1 MTVLILNN
9 DVFSEHLGM
18 IQFYC
23 DSENVMDFS
32 YTFETDTR
40 EVEFSFIAFT
50 NEVTIK
56 YRLDTDSSG
65 NAIKFTLDDED
76 LDKRILY
83 KVPVGEY
90 VEIREK
96 YKEIFPSD
104 YTPVVGGN
112 LYRNFSQDKYI
123 TKNTYDNFI
132 CSRDIEGHYF
142 DDLGRIQKSYT
153 GQKKVI
159 KSLHLIV
166 PSLVKRDGSENYYY
180 SSTELNE
187 DERISWFAVSGK
199 YVYDLYDLDNNL
211 IRSDL
216 TEVTPYVTIVNS
228 EGNRAEPVPGI
239 LNVPE
244 GDAFNN
250 TYYGYLYYETLNG
263 DFDYIKSDN
272 YIILEK
278 FKVARQEPLGGELA
292 YEEGGIP
299 LYIVGPYAGNYTQ
312 FNVLIDPTFS
322 PEDVYIRT
330 GEDSYSKTEVKS
342 YEGTQANI
350 DALLSMRGDWTHDN
364 IPDDLDVE
372 PGGIFYITDNNDIQ
386 HYYQYCSGWVKMPW
400 YVNSSTIY
408 DPSQLSSNHVFY
420 PGAGLTNKVGRR
432 IYRQQC
438 LPEDISVIDGPVIW
452 RSTGSDPGEAI
463 LNNGLVVYDGQE
475 DLLPMGKSGN
485 GDLYTYYSSATE
497 IIRKVDVFN
506 SSQILDTIIG
516 DYLNNVDEKYPWE
529 SFTNPIENVTIGC
542 SDIFRKYFSFS
553 ANITEE
559 GLENGT
565 ITITITALED
575 NNEANP
581 WRPSYANVH
590 PILNV
595 STIMVRESGKQESI
609 PVATVSFYVVQK
621 SSKIGIIPVEYLN
634 ESSNTG
640 KDLEYDYDKGAF
652 ILPVEGTIGVKT
664 KFIGLRS
671 EVDPYDEIVR
681 SWRITETWNNGTRE
695 YFFRSYSGEFEEK
708 IVMYT
713 SAINEDLPIF
723 KVSDFINRSSLWR
736 RAIYESTVSIL
747 PRVSSASVVDIDNGL
762 TKYEIDAPTPFFINT
777 SRLFLFK
784 EIENRIAKKFHII
797 FSRTALPLPEN
808 LEIQVNGRSLTSETG
823 YTDSVDAT
831 TGLKYSLFVG
841 YESILPQLYGEEL
854 PTESSGWYLDF
865 EGNRV
870 LEEGGRELKSLL
882 KISHTSE
889 GIEKFIYVYYSGFKR
904 EQGDLRGTAEMGILV
919 DRNTSFNQGL
929 NLLPTNSPVT
939 LSFRLGDSEDQ
950 FISYYVG
957 TEKVGNLKL
966 FDETN
971 EYYEPSSE
979 EGAITTIRIP
989 EISKYHVTSVY
1000 EDPVMKK
1007 WELLLPN
1014 DRIFGYEVKEGNDII
1029 KEPDTTNG
1037 EPALAF
1043 DLTKSHFVVTADEET
1058 GGIDEIRVFRIGN
1071 SSNMFQDWRFYVYNR
1086 YPSTF
1091 RFIKSS
1097 GSDKIRIL
1105 RHPGDSNDI
1114 EEMVLDR
1121 IGLYRVYVSITDTNT
1136 VTNLNIGKSG
1146 DNIEIYFADVNA
1158 NNVVTR
1164 QQQITEEKRS
1174 IPLGNEQTSK
1184 IVYFWYEGGTEKINA
1199 DSFLTFSY
1207 TDGNGKE
1214 NQKSII
1220 LSQNTGGA
1228 FPNQKYLEGFL
1239 DVVHYTS
1246 DQRTTKI
1253 PADATPLPIC
1263 REDNNPR
1270 NLAIPV
1276 VTTTSPSYSQSLGS
1290 IEIIQG
1296 SKYPY
1301 KFRYSSLPATT
1312 NENVEFSEIFEDED
1326 PIVSIVF
1333 PEGFQQPGQEPIDDE
1348 NNSLYVL
1355 NSFEKVTR
1363 FIKIKDEYKNKRDGK
1378 RFVFQLS
1385 FDRPASSESVSF
1397 CLCYYQPVVILN
1409 TTDPS
1414 KNNVYISLLSESSG
1428 SYERSFYP
1436 TANGKSI
1443 ESSGILRYLDSE
1455 GNIDT
1460 NYPVF
1465 DSGVDT
1471 KAFEIR
1477 KPEYV
1482 HTGKSTTFVNN
1493 YPHFSYALFPPVHPN
1508 QNSDKIKP
1516 VNIKT
1521 VWLTYKNNGTTVT
1534 ATISNSAL
1542 DPYVEIQTQK
1552 FYSSEVISLDQI
1564 KSFLSTCDFLE
1575 INVDYNIKFTY
1586 WLYTSGETY
1595 YNYDFYKWNKGIRT
1609 ALSDDITGGKRYYGA
1624 LTWYSDFSTPNGV
1637 LTWKEEQLFKVFTTP
1652 TGNSETPFGPRNTNR
1667 FFIQSRSNTA
1677 GALISN
1683 MDNMNGKNYIG
1694 LAALLMNLYIWDYD
1708 YFSFSDEMNEYWST
1722 YIYPNDTWKLL
1733 NHTAAK
1739 WFPTYQKVEGG
1750 FKDTIQSIP
1759 AFPEDK
1765 AYLEVEI
1772 PSRIFLAGN
1781 TSEIRI
1787 SVNCKDS
1794 VINLLNG
1801 GNSNNQLR
1809 YASGNWSKVGNI
1821 YVKNIVRKIEYG
1833 MGSTKSSASWRTKI
1847 VEDSNPITINLTSS
1861 EAFGA
1866 NAAISNVYLKF
1877 YFTDIEETVFGEIE
1891 QIYTGTLNSRDNL
1904 LCIDG
1909 DGVSTQKGLLFMRCS
1924 DRNNGLL
1931 VGNSM
1936 MNTSMGVTFPETPGY
1951 SVDCIS
1957 SGVNIEIGI
1966 NITGTDRHNIIVDH
1980 LGTQF
1985 LPYFPIGFAFNDVYM
2000 SGNNPMGYIDYPE
2013 TVTYNFDYV
2022 PGREQERASSLSA
2035 YAIIP
2040 GTGYNQSYQL
2050 TMDRGD
2056 GNIGGMQNWYRMI
2069 PMFYTVRGLAEW
2081 ITCSINGSRYSY
2093 EGLEEYGQNSQPP
2106 DGVDY
2111 YSLSNW
2117 NTNNNL
2123 YNRKPEDGNSRD
2135 FFCFDHPDYLDF
2147 SNNIINYS
2155 IPKGAGFKIMR
2166 TKNGETTSLISG
2178 FI

>member
-1 MTVLILNN
+1 MTVLILNS

-23 DSENVMDFS
+23 DSENVVDFS

-40 EVEFSFIAFT
+40 EVEFSFIAST

-56 YRLDTDSSG
+56 YKLDTDSSG
-65 NAIKFTLDDED
+65 DAIKFTLDNED
-76 LDKRILY
+76 LEKRILY

-104 YTPVVGGN
+104 YTPVIGGN

-244 GDAFNN
+244 GNAFNN

-322 PEDVYIRT
+322 PEDIYIRT
-330 GEDSYSKTEVKS
+330 GKNSYSKAEVKS
-342 YEGTQANI
+342 YEGIQANI
-350 DALLSMRGDWTHDN
+350 DALLGMRGNWTHDD
-364 IPDDLDVE
+364 IPDDLEVE
-372 PGGIFYITDNNDIQ
+372 PGGIFYITDDNDIQ

-420 PGAGLTNKVGRR
+420 PGAGLTNKVGQRTYRR
-432 IYRQQC
+432 QC
-438 LPEDISVIDGPVIW
+438 LPEDISVIDGPVTW
-452 RSTGSDPGEAI
+452 KSTGSDPGDAI
-463 LNNGLVVYDGQE
+463 LNSGLVVYDGQE
-475 DLLPMGKSGN
+475 DLFPMGRSGS

-529 SFTNPIENVTIGC
+529 SFTNPIESVTIGC

-595 STIMVRESGKQESI
+595 STIMVRESGKQGSI

-762 TKYEIDAPTPFFINT
+762 TKYEVDAPTPFFINT

-784 EIENRIAKKFHII
+784 EIENKIAKKFHII

-808 LEIQVNGRSLTSETG
+808 LEIQVNGRSLTSGTE
-823 YTDSVDAT
+823 YVESVDAT

-841 YESILPQLYGEEL
+841 YDSILSQLYGEEL

-865 EGNRV
+865 EGNRI

-889 GIEKFIYVYYSGFKR
+889 GIEKFIYVYYSGFKK

-950 FISYYVG
+950 LISYYVG

-979 EGAITTIRIP
+979 EGAITTIRVP

-1037 EPALAF
+1037 ESALAF
-1043 DLTKSHFVVTADEET
+1043 NLTKSHFVVTADEEI

-1158 NNVVTR
+1158 NNIVTR

-1214 NQKSII
+1214 NQKSIV

-1276 VTTTSPSYSQSLGS
+1276 VTTTSPSYSQSPGS

-1333 PEGFQQPGQEPIDDE
+1333 PEGFQPGQEPIDDE

-1363 FIKIKDEYKNKRDGK
+1363 HIKVKDEYKNKRDGK

-1385 FDRPASSESVSF
+1385 FDRPSSNESVSF
-1397 CLCYYQPVVILN
+1397 CLCYYQPVIVLN

-1414 KNNVYISLLSESSG
+1414 KNNVYISLLSESSE

-1637 LTWKEEQLFKVFTTP
+1637 LTWKEEQLFKVFTIP

-1722 YIYPNDTWKLL
+1722 YIYPNDTWKLS

-1750 FKDTIQSIP
+1750 IKSTIERIPSIP
-1759 AFPEDK
+1759 EERS
-1765 AYLEVEI
+1765 YLDMMI
-1772 PSRIFLAGN
+1772 PARVFATGPSGN
-1781 TSEIRI
+1781 SILRFYI
-1787 SVNCKDS
+1787 SCNDS
-1794 VINLLNG
+1794 TLRLLNG
-1801 GNSNNQLR
+1801 STSLEYYNSH
-1809 YASGNWSKVGNI
+1809 YWTIDTGSIKVT
-1821 YVKNIVRKIEYG
+1821 NIVKKIKYG
-1833 MGSTKSSASWRTKI
+1833 EGATKNAVSEWKWIDTAT
-1847 VEDSNPITINLTSS
+1847 TSRNGDYLGYF
-1861 EAFGA
+1861 EIDFGKKVTT
-1866 NAAISNVYLKF
+1866 NVYLEF
-1877 YFTDIEETVFGEIE
+1877 YFTDIKETIFGEIKK
-1891 QIYTGTLNSRDNL
+1891 LHPNSNNYNSL
-1904 LCIDG
+1904 EIDVPS
-1909 DGVSTQKGLLFMRCS
+1909 GVGSGVQEGALRMRCS
-1924 DRNNGLL
+1924 INDSNYGLLIGNSELNTKYTELVDHRKNPHSPGYSIDCITTGTFIKIDVRRKNESSSLLDNPVEIEHCGSQCLAYFPLGQDVGVTKNIKGWDVPYLTYSFEDNGASGLDVIAVIPGFHRSDGVNFAFNSLQPSIMERIILSFWGNSVYHYSNNYSGEGVIGTMTSIPDNVLYVDSATNHSGYSGQIGPNDDEITDIVDNGNNYFYSDRDILLNHSNNIYYQSVSKGDLFYLCDRNN
-1931 VGNSM
+1931 NSL
-1936 MNTSMGVTFPETPGY
+1936 F
-1951 SVDCIS
+1951 
-1957 SGVNIEIGI
+1957 NI
-1966 NITGTDRHNIIVDH
+1966 
-1980 LGTQF
+1980 
-1985 LPYFPIGFAFNDVYM
+1985 
-2000 SGNNPMGYIDYPE
+2000 
-2013 TVTYNFDYV
+2013 
-2022 PGREQERASSLSA
+2022 
-2035 YAIIP
+2035 
-2040 GTGYNQSYQL
+2040 
-2050 TMDRGD
+2050 
-2056 GNIGGMQNWYRMI
+2056 
-2069 PMFYTVRGLAEW
+2069 
-2081 ITCSINGSRYSY
+2081 
-2093 EGLEEYGQNSQPP
+2093 
-2106 DGVDY
+2106 
-2111 YSLSNW
+2111 
-2117 NTNNNL
+2117 
-2123 YNRKPEDGNSRD
+2123 
-2135 FFCFDHPDYLDF
+2135 
-2147 SNNIINYS
+2147 
-2155 IPKGAGFKIMR
+2155 KIY
-2166 TKNGETTSLISG
+2166 
-2178 FI
+2178 